1 ELEQKNKLKA
11 PLDLKKLHARIAE
24 FEKEGHA
31 LHASA
36 THDLLLGRVSPEKL
50 QHLNTQ
56 LLQVEANWLDPA
68 GIPGRPW
75 FQHLLY
81 SSRYTYAHLEFPG
94 LTEAVEKQDWK
105 LASQQAELL
114 EQAVQKNTDLL
125 RSARSSWEKHNK

>member
-1 ELEQKNKLKA
+1 
-11 PLDLKKLHARIAE
+11 LHAA
-24 FEKEGHA
+24 A
-31 LHASA
+31 A
-36 THDLLLGRVSPEKL
+36 HDLLLGQASPEKL

-75 FQHLLY
+75 FRHLLY

-105 LASQQAELL
+105 LASQQAALL

-125 RSARSSWEKHNK
+125 RSARTSWEKNNP